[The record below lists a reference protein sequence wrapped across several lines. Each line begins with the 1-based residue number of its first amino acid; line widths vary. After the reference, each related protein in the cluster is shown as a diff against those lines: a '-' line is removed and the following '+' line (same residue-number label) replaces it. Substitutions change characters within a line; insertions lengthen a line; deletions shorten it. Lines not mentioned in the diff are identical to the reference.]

1 MPIAVGK
8 QLKIKIDS
16 LDLSQILDGLDH
28 VRNHGRT
35 RHCFCV
41 MVFSQTRHLY
51 ARNAATQTK
60 RKGLLTI
67 ISASSAVLSDRSTLK
82 ELEVHN
88 NESSFET
95 AC

>member
-16 LDLSQILDGLDH
+16 LDLSQILDGLRLRQESWKNTALFLRDGFFPDEAFVCEECSDADEAERIADH
-28 VRNHGRT
+28 
-35 RHCFCV
+35 
-41 MVFSQTRHLY
+41 Y
-51 ARNAATQTK
+51 K
-60 RKGLLTI
+60 
-67 ISASSAVLSDRSTLK
+67 ASSAVLSDRSTLK